1 MAQKL
6 IQRHI
11 TPQFLLLM
19 TLVFLGWHMWTD
31 HTRKKER
38 TKILNTL
45 TSILPQ
51 ELTSFRVH
59 PDKTFT
65 DDYSDA
71 IPFREDERMVL
82 TLLHAIAD
90 AWPYQP
96 EHDRALAQWGM
107 QLQTTRATLNIGC
120 YIPDLNPGV
129 VVLVVYSG
137 ANFGYFQ
144 SLALL
149 RWYQKYGHYW
159 GNGHHRGSGHYQ
171 KEQYKRAMPFLSSL
185 TPEKITSFKVGSRAL
200 EIDESKRG
208 TEFSK
213 NDAIVVEFFHAL
225 EDQRFINRIPYES
238 QVVMQWKTQILKKAG
253 TITIEFSVYEDSPT
267 VVIGLVD
274 SYAGYT
280 YFQSRK
286 LYQWYQKYSHRW
298 LESEESQPTLTRRSP
313 IRRAVSEW
321 DGGGELQGYV

>member
-1 MAQKL
+1 MR
-6 IQRHI
+6 RHI
-11 TPQFLLLM
+11 KNPYLLLIM
-19 TLVFLGWHMWTD
+19 LAFLGWQVLTN
-31 HTRKKER
+31 HTMKQER
-38 TKILNTL
+38 ASVLNTL

-51 ELTSFRVH
+51 ELTSFRIH

-71 IPFREDERMVL
+71 IPFKEDEQVVL
-82 TLLHAIAD
+82 TFLQALAD
-90 AWPYQP
+90 VWPYQP

-129 VVLVVYSG
+129 VVLEVRSG

-144 SLALL
+144 SSALL

-159 GNGHHRGSGHYQ
+159 GNGQHWGSGDYQ
-171 KEQYKRAMPFLSSL
+171 KEQYTRAMPFLDSL
-185 TPEKITSFKVGSRAL
+185 TPERITSFNVSSRIL
-200 EIDESKRG
+200 EVNEKKSA
-208 TEFSK
+208 EFNK
-213 NDAIVVEFFHAL
+213 HDAIVVEFLDSLRDRH
-225 EDQRFINRIPYES
+225 FINRIPYES
-238 QVVMQWKTQILKKAG
+238 HVVMQWKTQILKKTGAV
-253 TITIEFSVYEDSPT
+253 TIECSVYEDSPD

-280 YFQSRK
+280 YFQSHK

-298 LESEESQPTLTRRSP
+298 LGSE
-313 IRRAVSEW
+313 VSE
-321 DGGGELQGYV
+321 